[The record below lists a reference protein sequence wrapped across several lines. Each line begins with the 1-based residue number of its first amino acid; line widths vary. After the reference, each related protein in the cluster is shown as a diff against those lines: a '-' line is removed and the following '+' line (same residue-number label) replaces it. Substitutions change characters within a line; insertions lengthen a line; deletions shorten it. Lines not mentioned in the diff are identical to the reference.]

1 MQKRPTHLPIAAP
14 EAFLL
19 VLAIISDRH
28 LSLAIKM
35 KQETPLPPKLAARRA
50 AWEAR
55 MQDMHHR
62 KRSGRL
68 PGRLPDMG
76 GARGMRLLLLA
87 LLVGGVAFYYYVG
100 RQQGT
105 TPTLQP
111 KPTLNLSYGAY
122 TPLPASLNGSPVVT
136 KLLLNH
142 NTLEALPPEVCQ
154 LPALRYLDASANRLT
169 ELPPCLAQ
177 LAELQVLH
185 LAHNQLTELP
195 PDMAKLTKLQNL
207 NLSYN
212 NLRNLPPWLANLPQL
227 QQLNLQGNVLPAEE
241 VAALQKALPN
251 TRLQTD

>member
-1 MQKRPTHLPIAAP
+1 
-14 EAFLL
+14 
-19 VLAIISDRH
+19 
-28 LSLAIKM
+28 M

-62 KRSGRL
+62 KRPGRL
-68 PGRLPDMG
+68 PGMG

-87 LLVGGVAFYYYVG
+87 LLVGGVSFYYYAG
-100 RQQGT
+100 REQGAKPQQKA
-105 TPTLQP
+105 

-122 TPLPASLNGSPVVT
+122 APLPASLSGSTVVT
-136 KLLLNH
+136 KLLLNN
-142 NTLEALPPEVCQ
+142 NTLEALPPEVCT

-169 ELPPCLAQ
+169 EVPTCLSQ
-177 LAELQVLH
+177 LQQLEVLH

-195 PDMAKLTKLQNL
+195 PALAKLTKLQNL

-212 NLRNLPPWLANLPQL
+212 NLRNLPPWLATLPSLL
-227 QQLNLQGNVLPAEE
+227 QMNLQGNAIAAEE

-251 TRLQTD
+251 TRVLAD